1 MMNDFLATLVSW
13 LLVPVALY
21 QGLGVR
27 RRTPRLAP
35 PRGAQI
41 GRIGDGAPAWRFLL
55 IGDSSA
61 AGVGVDRVAD
71 TLAPQLAQIV
81 HLQTGEAVSWRA
93 AGANS
98 AIASE
103 IRDHIVP
110 NIEARDFTHIVLAVG
125 TNDMKNYVGKRQFK
139 KGFGSLLYSIHA
151 RWPQATVIWSPV
163 VDMRDVPAMPWLLAR
178 IMRLRTQLINGMG
191 TRMCR
196 ERQAIAATP
205 LPIRGPGGFAVDGFH
220 ANAAGYRFWAEH
232 LSGFILDEPAPPPS
246 SLQ

>member
-1 MMNDFLATLVSW
+1 MNDVLAAALSW

-35 PRGAQI
+35 PRGAQL
-41 GRIGDGAPAWRFLL
+41 GRVGDASPAWRLL
-55 IGDSSA
+55 VIGDSSA
-61 AGVGVDRVAD
+61 AGVGAERVSE
-71 TLAPQLAQIV
+71 TLAPQLARII
-81 HLQTGEAVSWRA
+81 HLQTNEAVAWRA

-125 TNDMKNYVGKRQFK
+125 TNDMKNYLSAKQFK

-178 IMRLRTQLINGMG
+178 IMAMRTQLINGMG
-191 TRMCR
+191 ARMCR

-205 LPIRGPGGFAVDGFH
+205 LPINGPGGFAIDGFH
-220 ANAAGYRFWAEH
+220 ANAAGYRAWAEH
-232 LSGFILDEPAPPPS
+232 LAVLILDAPAPPAS